1 MSSLINTYPV
11 FENSQVLTS
20 SQLNQMISYL
30 DQQSRLT
37 RVRLIGTGIVCG
49 LGLSYEEPGGA
60 KEIAIS
66 KGTAVT
72 SEGFLI
78 AQSNCTTK
86 YYRPYELPEG
96 VVYNP
101 FGDPEQ
107 DVTLYELLSSM
118 PEDTTGVQQLNTP
131 GDFLDDKF
139 VLLFIEIFDNDLKS
153 CLANSCDEL
162 GIERIFNIRKLLIS
176 KDDLDTV
183 LTRSSNVNDLYPNRL
198 TLPDVDVPKVLFDA
212 NAAHSSDEISFYQNY
227 ATTILNSVFDE
238 LLASGGALSQT
249 YDVYS
254 ALLEQEYD
262 YANPFEEAPI
272 QPIVKTWRDYLNGTS
287 APGEDYVGIQY
298 FYDFIKDLVM
308 AYDEFRE
315 SAFDLMSECCTDMSR
330 FPKHVMLGRALVD
343 NQTDTEKTTY
353 RHGFTQ
359 PPVYNLQEYLGEKV
373 ISLHKRLVAMLEGF
387 NLERIN
393 NAGGEESLDIRI
405 TPSMEKVRILSHRS
419 IPFYYDMETDS
430 SLAGGSLSDFWNFDT
445 TRKKAAGT
453 SPLNHGYFSQSDDQ
467 NSAISKLETPLFYDH
482 ENYPFLRI
490 EGLLGKSY
498 QDAMES
504 IESIK
509 HDFDLPFDLLSLQLN
524 DDAEF
529 VELDYSC
536 GFEDLQEDYTLSR
549 SNICGMTGDLGTLLE
564 FISKN
569 RDQIFGENDEDVE
582 GDLNA
587 IAEIVESWKVMCA
600 SMPECLHDINFE
612 QFQEAYKAFLERTLH
627 FILIRKELLDE
638 IEINPKDSSEETP
651 VINGLIQRVAPI
663 LFRFV
668 DMLWYNS
675 VLKIY
680 YGFKRREFYLQKQIA
695 VFSSYIKKHPGV
707 EHQAGVQKGG
717 TFIIVYDDEENSEVI
732 ADFSLPYLCCSTN
745 NCVPMCDDEDG
756 FDFNI
761 PPIARPDYGIT
772 TIDQPIEIFVTL
784 NDSGFFNSDFEV
796 NVGDESEQ
804 GGKVEPL
811 EENGRLKYTPPE
823 EFTGLDFFEYEITD
837 RHSGIS
843 DTGTVYVLVKSEDV
857 VEPAGCYSVEIL
869 NCWGITP
876 AATRNFLKFRGLEAG
891 NIPEADL
898 LNTMSTELRRTGGFT
913 ENEIQQGPLSNEVIR
928 QNLVNCLELDPNG
941 SAEYREQAQLIL
953 DYQAENCGDS
963 DVVVNTC
970 YSRNIISN
978 WGGGKIELLTAIH
991 NQRNPNNKITFDTYD
1006 AAVNAL
1012 LDSLRSTNGFTLN
1025 EVRQSIFSDRTRL
1038 TLLLNEL
1045 GVQFPQNGDIKDL
1058 QNLLIQYQQQNCGQ
1072 QNRGRNRVT
1081 LTPGELSVKEVT
1093 SVLTARGVETSE
1105 NINEA
1110 QLKAMLAETTFGY
1123 SISSDEL
1130 SGFTKNRLGEIM
1142 DARGINYRSSDT
1154 KSKFIETL
1162 RNSGR

>member
-1 MSSLINTYPV
+1 
-11 FENSQVLTS
+11 
-20 SQLNQMISYL
+20 
-30 DQQSRLT
+30 
-37 RVRLIGTGIVCG
+37 VCG

-153 CLANSCDEL
+153 CLSNSCDEL
-162 GIERIFNIRKLLIS
+162 GIDRIFNIRKLLIS

-272 QPIVKTWRDYLNGTS
+272 QTLVTTWRDYLNGTS

-315 SAFDLMSECCTDMSR
+315 CAFDLMSECCTDMSR

-343 NQTDTEKTTY
+343 NQTDTERTTY

-359 PPVYNLQEYLGEKV
+359 SPVYNLQEYLEKKV
-373 ISLHKRLVAMLEGF
+373 ISLHKRLVAMLEEF

-393 NAGGEESLDIRI
+393 NVGGEESLDIRI
-405 TPSMEKVRILSHRS
+405 TPSMEKVSILSHRS

-430 SLAGGSLSDFWNFDT
+430 PLAGGSLSDFWNFDT

-509 HDFDLPFDLLSLQLN
+509 HDFDLSFDLLSLQLN
-524 DDAEF
+524 DDAGV

-549 SNICGMTGDLGTLLE
+549 SNICGMTADMGTLLE

-569 RDQIFGENDEDVE
+569 RDQIFGENDEDIE

-600 SMPECLHDINFE
+600 SMTECLNEFDFE
-612 QFQEAYKAFLERTLH
+612 QFQAAYKRFLERILD
-627 FILIRKELLDE
+627 FIFVRKELLDE
-638 IEINPKDSSEETP
+638 IEINREDSGEETP

-675 VLKIY
+675 VLKVY
-680 YGFKRREFYLQKQIA
+680 YGFKRREFYLRKELA

-717 TFIIVYDDEENSEVI
+717 TFIILYNHAESSEVI
-732 ADFSLPYLCCSTN
+732 ADFSLPYLCCSTE

-756 FDFNI
+756 FEI
-761 PPIARPDYGIT
+761 RIRPMARPDYAVT
-772 TIDQPIEIFVTL
+772 TAEQPVEIFVSL
-784 NDSGFFNSDFEV
+784 NDYGFINSEFEV
-796 NVGDESEQ
+796 NVGEASEQ
-804 GGKVEPL
+804 GGKIE
-811 EENGRLKYTPPE
+811 RLNERGQLLYTPPN
-823 EFTGLDFFEYEITD
+823 EFTGFDSFEYELSD
-837 RHSGIS
+837 RKTGLFDI
-843 DTGTVYVLVKSEDV
+843 GTVHILVKEQDIV
-857 VEPAGCYSVEIL
+857 DTATCYSEENL
-869 NCWGITP
+869 QCWGIT
-876 AATRNFLKFRGLEAG
+876 AVRSALRFREIDASNSSNQQAIQLLLS
-891 NIPEADL
+891 DL
-898 LNTMSTELRRTGGFT
+898 QRTGGFT
-913 ENEIQQGPLSNEVIR
+913 NNEIQQGILNDEVLR
-928 QNLVNCLELDPNG
+928 QQLVDCVGLDPEG
-941 SAEYREQAQLIL
+941 TAKYETQAQLIR
-953 DYQAENCGDS
+953 DYQAKYCGGT
-963 DVVVNTC
+963 DVDTNQC
-970 YSRNIISN
+970 YNYETISN
-978 WGGGKIELLTAIH
+978 WGAGDLARLTAIY
-991 NQRNPNNKITFDTYD
+991 NKRNPQNPIAPNTYSD
-1006 AAVNAL
+1006 AVSAL
-1012 LDSLRSTNGFTLN
+1012 LKSLRETSGFTLN
-1025 EVRQSIFSDRTRL
+1025 EIQQTIFSDRNSL
-1038 TLLLNEL
+1038 LILLNEL
-1045 GVQFPQNGDIKDL
+1045 DIQYNRAAELPAL
-1058 QNLLIQYQQQNCGQ
+1058 QNVLVNYQQQNCGA
-1072 QNRGRNRVT
+1072 QNRRRERVT
-1081 LTPGELSVKEVT
+1081 LTPGEMTTKEVVR
-1093 SVLTARGVETSE
+1093 VLNARGVDASE
-1105 NINEA
+1105 DTNEA
-1110 QLKAMLAETTFGY
+1110 QLKALLANTAAGY
-1123 SISSDEL
+1123 NISTDEL

-1142 DARGINYRSSDT
+1142 EIRGINYRSSDT

-1162 RNSGR
+1162 KNSGR